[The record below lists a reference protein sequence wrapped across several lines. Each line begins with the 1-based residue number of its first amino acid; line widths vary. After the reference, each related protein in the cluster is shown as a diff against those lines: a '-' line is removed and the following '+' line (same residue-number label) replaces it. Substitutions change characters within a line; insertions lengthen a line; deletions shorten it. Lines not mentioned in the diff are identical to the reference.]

1 MNFDTVLQPG
11 LRGEKTATVTEQNT
25 ARSLG
30 SGGLAVFATPSLVA
44 LLEGACVQAV
54 DGLLPEGYSTV
65 GTDVQVKHLAATP
78 VGMSVRAEGELTEV
92 DGRRLAFRVAAFD
105 EAGKIGEGAHERFIV
120 DKGKFLAKAEAKRT
134 EAAAIPLAATA
145 R

>member
-1 MNFDTVLQPG
+1 MNFGTVLQPG
-11 LRGEKTATVTEQNT
+11 LRGEKTTAVTEQNT

-44 LLEGACVQAV
+44 LIEGACVQAV

-65 GTDVQVKHLAATP
+65 GTDVRVKHLAATP
-78 VGMSVRAEGELTEV
+78 VDMSVRAEGELTEV
-92 DGRRLAFRVAAFD
+92 DGRRLVFRVVAFD
-105 EAGKIGEGAHERFIV
+105 GAGKIGEGTHERFIV
-120 DKGKFLAKAEAKRT
+120 DNGKFLAKAEAKRT
-134 EAAAIPLAATA
+134 EAAAVCGD